1 MIISVAGPSMRGKP
15 GSGPKSAWQAVEQ
28 DKLWPRAD
36 QLHSNGQDLLRRT
49 ARDLLRELDLVAGPD
64 EPETRETLCDLIA
77 AVEARMK
84 YRPPG

>member
-1 MIISVAGPSMRGKP
+1 MIIEVAGPPMRGKP

-28 DKLWPRAD
+28 DKLRPRAD
-36 QLHSNGQDLLRRT
+36 QLHSNGQGLLRRT
-49 ARDLLRELDLVAGPD
+49 ARDLLRELDPVAGPD